1 MLSVLGT
8 ATTWLSRKL
17 KRRNYPKCWKRDKFE
32 KKNYKEYTGLK
43 FQMFE
48 ESKDGTLSFCC
59 ESDKTYNPIVTE
71 VVKKIGS
78 YYSSNTSFS

>member
-1 MLSVLGT
+1 
-8 ATTWLSRKL
+8 
-17 KRRNYPKCWKRDKFE
+17 
-32 KKNYKEYTGLK
+32 
-43 FQMFE
+43 MFE

-59 ESDKTYNPIVTE
+59 ESDKAYNPIVTE